1 MNCLCQRVGSRE
13 PGRGCLYSPSFREK
27 LFDKS
32 EWAPFW
38 GPTRAV
44 KRGEKRPY
52 CALGHQKYAI
62 QTLTAIFQ
70 TVSEGKFPE
79 TRRAPVLL
87 PQEREMLPPSHRTGH
102 GRYSLSFR
110 HTQFSETQESRRHR
124 RGAGCLY

>member
-70 TVSEGKFPE
+70 TVSLGNSVNRGHP
-79 TRRAPVLL
+79 
-87 PQEREMLPPSHRTGH
+87 PPSFNSGAKRFYLDPCTP
-102 GRYSLSFR
+102 LNFR
-110 HTQFSETQESRRHR
+110 V
-124 RGAGCLY
+124 C

>member
-1 MNCLCQRVGSRE
+1 MLQCSPQNQPFRQYLVSVHPDQQTTDKRARRRYDANGSFLLLLGRCLRVANFRE
-13 PGRGCLYSPSFREK
+13 KLCRKPSFREHPLQK

-70 TVSEGKFPE
+70 TVSEG
-79 TRRAPVLL
+79 V
-87 PQEREMLPPSHRTGH
+87 
-102 GRYSLSFR
+102 
-110 HTQFSETQESRRHR
+110 FSETQS
-124 RGAGCLY
+124 L